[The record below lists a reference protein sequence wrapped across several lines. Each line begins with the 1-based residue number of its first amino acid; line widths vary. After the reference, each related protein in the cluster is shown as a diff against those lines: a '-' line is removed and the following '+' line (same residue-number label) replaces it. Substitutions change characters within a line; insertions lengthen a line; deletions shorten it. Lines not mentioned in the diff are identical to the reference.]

1 MEWLNE
7 FALNHAW
14 VTIVIS
20 VVLAL
25 HTGLKAYRDAVDTT
39 PETDDNWLEK
49 TSTLLGKIAG
59 YLVGFR
65 PRK

>member
-14 VTIVIS
+14 VTIVIA
-20 VVLAL
+20 VILAV

-39 PETDDNWLEK
+39 PETDDNALEK
-49 TSTLLGKIAG
+49 AVTILGKIAK
-59 YLVGFR
+59 YLAGVR
-65 PRK
+65 SK